1 MMNNIIFLDPLKK
14 NSLMMYYEYFT
25 TQNSKTLLIMSV
37 IRAIERK
44 SCDTPI
50 DHHRN
55 LGILVN

>member
-1 MMNNIIFLDPLKK
+1 MNNIIFLDPLKK

-25 TQNSKTLLIMSV
+25 TQNSKTLIMSV

-50 DHHRN
+50 DHHRK